1 MRYASRRGVTYLLFL
16 GVATIVMLIG
26 LIAVTFTRAEVGRAV
41 ASTRTAK
48 ARTNAMAGIDQ
59 ALLKIYTDDNWRTKH
74 VNDAWSAKQS
84 LGTGSF
90 QWKLVDESSGSL
102 TADQSAPVR
111 VYGRGTEG
119 DAVWIYSVL
128 VQPPPTAASL
138 AASKSNLITNGG
150 FSSDTTAGW
159 MASGGAQ
166 IQTSNSGSAPA
177 DGQPHLETGNRKGAS
192 AGPQQKITTALVSGN
207 TYDFS
212 CELRLKSGRDTVYV
226 GILIDAT
233 GGAVWVPIASPTVQ
247 SNWVSVTANVTP
259 TWEGNLN
266 GATLV
271 FMTSSSLEDFD
282 IDGVSLVHCSQ
293 ITIGPIAGTWRRES
307 E

>member
-41 ASTRTAK
+41 ASTRIAK

-74 VNDAWSAKQS
+74 VNDAWSAEQS

-90 QWKLVDESSGSL
+90 QWKLVDESTGSL
-102 TADQSAPVR
+102 TASQSSPVR

-128 VQPPPTAASL
+128 VQPPPTAASI
-138 AASKSNLITNGG
+138 ASAKFNLITNGN
-150 FSSDTTAGW
+150 FSADTTTGW
-159 MASGGAQ
+159 MAGGGAE
-166 IQTSNSGSAPA
+166 IQTSNSGSASA
-177 DGQPHLETGNRKGAS
+177 DGQPHLETGSRKSAA
-192 AGPQQKITTALVSGN
+192 AGPQQKITTTLVSGN
-207 TYDFS
+207 MYDFS
-212 CELRLKSGRDTVYV
+212 CELRLKSGRDTVSV

-233 GGAVWVPIASPTVQ
+233 GGSAWVPVASATVQ
-247 SNWVSVTANVTP
+247 SNWVTVTSTVTP
-259 TWEGNLN
+259 VWEGNFN
-266 GATLV
+266 GATLE

-282 IDGVSLVHCSQ
+282 IDGVSLVARSQ
-293 ITIGPIAGTWRRES
+293 VTIGPIAGTWRRES